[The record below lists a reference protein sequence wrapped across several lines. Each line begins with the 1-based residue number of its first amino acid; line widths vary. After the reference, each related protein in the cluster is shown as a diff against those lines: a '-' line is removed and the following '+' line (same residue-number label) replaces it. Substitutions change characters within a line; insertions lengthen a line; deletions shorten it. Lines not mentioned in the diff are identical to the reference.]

1 MSEIDKNEIAV
12 VMRPTGLVDG
22 EYTTISVG
30 LMTHE
35 DCVLDDDTYGRL
47 FNAASLMA
55 SLFDLMEDH
64 PQLMQM
70 AIQRRDEIAQT
81 DFLETSELTP
91 FTKTY
96 GSA

>member
-12 VMRPTGLVDG
+12 VMRPTGLVNG

-30 LMTHE
+30 LMVHE
-35 DCVLDDDTYGRL
+35 DCVLDEDTYGRL

-55 SLFDLMEDH
+55 SLFDLMDDY
-64 PQLMQM
+64 PQLVDM
-70 AIQRRDEIAQT
+70 AVQRRNEIAQT
-81 DFLETSELTP
+81 DFLETNRLTP
-91 FTKTY
+91 FSKTY